1 MTAVFILNRPVTAT
15 IALDGGATAVVAA
28 QPAIRVEIATVGV
41 QGPLGSVG
49 AIGSVPW
56 TDVTDK
62 PATFPPSAHVH
73 AYASLTG
80 LPTLFSGAYAD
91 LSGLPATFPPSAHVH
106 AYASLTGLPTLF
118 SGAYADL
125 SGVPTL
131 GTAAAAAV
139 ADFATAAQGAL
150 ADSAVQP
157 AALAAKQDA
166 LVAGTNI
173 KTVNGVSLLGSG
185 DLAVAGGSP
194 LMGWFI

>member
-1 MTAVFILNRPVTAT
+1 MTAVSILNRPVTAT

-41 QGPLGSVG
+41 QGPPGSGG

-62 PATFPPSAHVH
+62 
-73 AYASLTG
+73 
-80 LPTLFSGAYAD
+80 
-91 LSGLPATFPPSAHVH
+91 PATFPPSAHVH

-166 LVAGTNI
+166 RVAGTNI